1 MHVCLDGKGR
11 RFSTLLLQKCGGG
24 ERGRRLLPYGLCR
37 CMGGREEEKEGQGL
51 GPAMPG
57 GGGWMQSSMQHART
71 SGRRHGHGGGSGRIR
86 IALGGNAALRVL
98 PHPAA
103 AAADTFIE
111 ATAPAAILPPGTL
124 PASRSLDVMRPP
136 SSPLLSFPPSLA
148 RRRRPHYCCVCA
160 LSLP

>member
-1 MHVCLDGKGR
+1 MSAWMGKEEG
-11 RFSTLLLQKCGGG
+11 FLLFYCKSVGAEREGGVYC
-24 ERGRRLLPYGLCR
+24 P
-37 CMGGREEEKEGQGL
+37 MGYAGAWGREEEKEGQGL